1 MNFTFLDIKRL
12 YIAVLSQSAVRVV
25 FTTADFPS
33 NSAVRFYFSQCYGP
47 AGIIGEC
54 IANATGSEIA
64 CEIDGLKASTE
75 YFFNAAACFLPG
87 SQCGLPIDTF
97 ASTAPEGTI

>member
-1 MNFTFLDIKRL
+1 M
-12 YIAVLSQSAVRVV
+12 V
-25 FTTADFPS
+25 FTPADLPS

-54 IANATGSEIA
+54 IANKTDSEIA

-75 YFFNAAACFLPG
+75 YFFNAAACYLPG